1 MKLYKNKHFQGFT
14 KKNHQT
20 DGVSDP
26 LETQKQTLEEK
37 EEVGPQ
43 SGAAAATLDFRAC
56 GSGELGAWVCPQGG
70 AATSLLPQRP
80 LSNLHQPRPC
90 LPRPITSPPWTGNAL
105 SPGHLRVPHLCQD
118 RLNAEVYDRR
128 PISLLD
134 PTFCGGGG
142 PSPILHIY
150 QLKRRASD
158 KHVLSKSKANTL
170 TKPFIN

>member
-56 GSGELGAWVCPQGG
+56 RSGESGAWACPQGG

-80 LSNLHQPRPC
+80 LPATSHHQPPMDWKRLEPGASPHPSPLSGSPRLPARPDI
-90 LPRPITSPPWTGNAL
+90 LW
-105 SPGHLRVPHLCQD
+105 
-118 RLNAEVYDRR
+118 
-128 PISLLD
+128 
-134 PTFCGGGG
+134 GGG
-142 PSPILHIY
+142 PSSILHIH
-150 QLKRRASD
+150 QLKS
-158 KHVLSKSKANTL
+158 V
-170 TKPFIN
+170 